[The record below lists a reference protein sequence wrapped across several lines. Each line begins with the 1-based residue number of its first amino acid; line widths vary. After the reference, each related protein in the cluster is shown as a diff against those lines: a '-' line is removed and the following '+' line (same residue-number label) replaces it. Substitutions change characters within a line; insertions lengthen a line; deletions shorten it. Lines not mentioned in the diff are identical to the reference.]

1 MTAIIR
7 LPLLI
12 IVLLASSACSTLHI
26 DDDPALQTSTD
37 PFVGINRRIYS
48 FNNVADKAIL
58 RPIAVGYDNVV
69 PNPVQNSVGR
79 FFSNL
84 REPLNIV
91 NNLLQGKVD
100 GALSSTYRFTVNSTI
115 GVFGFF
121 DIAKGYDVEKQRE
134 DFGQTL
140 ATWGVRPGPYLVLP
154 FLGPSSLRDSLGLI
168 VDNGAY
174 YPIDGI
180 SNSSATRAGLVV
192 LNVVHA
198 RAGLLDTVDI
208 LDNQLDPYLFLK
220 AAYDQNRINSV
231 YNGMQAEQ
239 SDEDIDF

>member
-1 MTAIIR
+1 MPAIVR

-12 IVLLASSACSTLHI
+12 IVLLASSACSTLSI
-26 DDDPALQTSTD
+26 DDDPALQTSSD

-48 FNNVADKAIL
+48 FNNTADKAIL
-58 RPIAVGYDNVV
+58 RPVAIGYDAVV
-69 PNPVQNSVGR
+69 PNPVQNSIGR

-84 REPLNIV
+84 REPVNIV

-115 GVFGFF
+115 GIFGFF
-121 DIAKGYDVEKQRE
+121 DIAKGYDVKKRSE

-140 ATWGVRPGPYLVLP
+140 ATWGVKPGPYIVLP
-154 FLGPSSLRDSLGLI
+154 FLGPSTLRDGFGLI
-168 VDNGAY
+168 VDNAAY
-174 YPIDGI
+174 YPIDDI
-180 SNSSATRAGLVV
+180 TNSSSTRAGLVI

-208 LDNQLDPYLFLK
+208 LDNQLNPYLFLK
-220 AAYDQNRINSV
+220 AAYDQNRLNAI